1 MSSIDVLGA
10 RDRLIDT
17 GICPER
23 NAEPAV
29 VFLDDLLDEA
39 LTPYATADSLERL
52 IEQWRLERA
61 EQMTIQ
67 AQFMADIRKEVSD
80 FRAEDS
86 ERERQRDERERQ
98 RDERERERDERE
110 RQRDE
115 RERQRIRDQDD
126 RDSKM
131 RQWVIGAV
139 SLGFAATT
147 LVVGLL
153 VAFG

>member
-10 RDRLIDT
+10 RNKLIDA
-17 GICPER
+17 GVCPER

-39 LTPYATADSLERL
+39 LTPYATANSLERL

-61 EQMTIQ
+61 EQMTVQ
-67 AQFMADIRKEVSD
+67 AQFMADIRKEISD
-80 FRAEDS
+80 FRAE
-86 ERERQRDERERQ
+86 ENERERQ
-98 RDERERERDERE
+98 RDERERERDERVRE
-110 RQRDE
+110 RDE
-115 RERQRIRDQDD
+115 RERQRIRDQED
-126 RDSKM
+126 RDTKM

-139 SLGFAATT
+139 GLGFAATT
-147 LVVGLL
+147 LVSGLL

>member
-10 RDRLIDT
+10 RNRLIDAD
-17 GICPER
+17 ICPER

-29 VFLDDLLDEA
+29 VFLDGLLDEA

-67 AQFMADIRKEVSD
+67 AQFMADIRKEISD
-80 FRAEDS
+80 FREETNA
-86 ERERQRDERERQ
+86 
-98 RDERERERDERE
+98 RERERDERE
-110 RQRDE
+110 RQRDARERERDE
-115 RERQRIRDQDD
+115 RERQRARDQES
-126 RDSKM
+126 RDAKM
-131 RQWVIGAV
+131 QQWVMGV
-139 SLGFAATT
+139 VGLGFAATT

>member
-10 RDRLIDT
+10 RHRLIDA

-29 VFLDDLLDEA
+29 VFLDSLLDEA

-61 EQMTIQ
+61 EIAAQQ
-67 AQFMADIRKEVSD
+67 AQFMADIRKEISD
-80 FRAEDS
+80 FREES
-86 ERERQRDERERQ
+86 NVRERQRDERERQ
-98 RDERERERDERE
+98 RV
-110 RQRDE
+110 
-115 RERQRIRDQDD
+115 RDQED
-126 RDSKM
+126 RDARM
-131 RQWVIGAV
+131 RQWVMGV
-139 SLGFAATT
+139 VGLGFAATT